1 MGSELGLDANSKAEL
16 NLTPVSI
23 WWVCW
28 TGIWTAVVGLGMV
41 FLVIHRNS
49 TPLRLRGIGLSLSAV
64 ILLHLYWITVQLG
77 LLIGPL
83 APGNAEFWIMGTL
96 LPCGIALF
104 HASNSRFIHVANLQ
118 KRYTRPN
125 SRLVGLPYGNT
136 VFEPKG
142 SKGLADRF
150 RRLDYTTKSLITV
163 GFAMLLQIFLTT
175 LMYIIS
181 RKWHSS
187 WGIPGTEIHGTA
199 MEQKTEMGRGWEWWP
214 GVFWQFFWSWIVAPV
229 VLWKSR
235 DIHDTHGWRVQTIGC
250 AVARICLS
258 IVSIEIFTV
267 LLPCWEVYRHQSL
280 RQETLDLIAEWE
292 SKPKSN
298 PDIKSLKSATA
309 TVESMMS
316 GSVKT
321 DHSDESVM
329 TMPALEYVL
338 DRDPASLQNFSALHD
353 FSGEN
358 IAFLT
363 SVAQWK
369 SSIQDPSDVEDEED
383 LKEMLQE
390 RFTSALS
397 IYVEFVSPHAE
408 FPINLCFQ
416 ELAKLE
422 NIFEEPARTIYG
434 DEPEINQ
441 IAPFDIPSFS
451 RLPSAMS
458 SDGSEK
464 EIRITSSVLRDR
476 VWYWGDVPEE
486 FTNCGLGANVFDEA
500 VRAVKYLVLTN
511 TWPRFVRSQSTTSRL
526 PGITGSG
533 CDVELARA
541 QHVK

>member
-1 MGSELGLDANSKAEL
+1 M
-16 NLTPVSI
+16 
-23 WWVCW
+23 
-28 TGIWTAVVGLGMV
+28 
-41 FLVIHRNS
+41 
-49 TPLRLRGIGLSLSAV
+49 
-64 ILLHLYWITVQLG
+64 
-77 LLIGPL
+77 
-83 APGNAEFWIMGTL
+83 
-96 LPCGIALF
+96 
-104 HASNSRFIHVANLQ
+104 
-118 KRYTRPN
+118 
-125 SRLVGLPYGNT
+125 
-136 VFEPKG
+136 
-142 SKGLADRF
+142 
-150 RRLDYTTKSLITV
+150 
-163 GFAMLLQIFLTT
+163 
-175 LMYIIS
+175 
-181 RKWHSS
+181 
-187 WGIPGTEIHGTA
+187 
-199 MEQKTEMGRGWEWWP
+199 
-214 GVFWQFFWSWIVAPV
+214 
-229 VLWKSR
+229 
-235 DIHDTHGWRVQTIGC
+235 
-250 AVARICLS
+250 
-258 IVSIEIFTV
+258 
-267 LLPCWEVYRHQSL
+267 
-280 RQETLDLIAEWE
+280 IAEWE

-486 FTNCGLGANVFDEA
+486 FTNCGLGVNVFDEA
-500 VRAVKYLVLTN
+500 VKAVKYLVLTN